1 MPDKI
6 EAFRNTLHQLPKPN
20 YENLRYLI
28 KFLAKIVE
36 NSEKTKMTPT
46 NMGICFGVSL
56 LSSNNSLN
64 SSSSVSNLASQA
76 SGQESSKSID
86 MNTATNVFDFL
97 LTNHHEL
104 FPGEINFLTGASLTN
119 RQSFVQ
125 TAAKTSNIQSG
136 EHSNYE
142 FRANH
147 SNASYNS
154 EQNSSHSN
162 RYSVMINDSFTSAN
176 EAYSNSPFTKPA
188 NNSISSPSPSSS
200 SSNIT
205 NINRHIKNSSVDIK
219 FMDNDPSHRMFPSLA
234 SQQANSNSTIS
245 LE

>member
-1 MPDKI
+1 MPNKM
-6 EAFRNTLHQLPKPN
+6 EAFKKTLQKLPKAN

-36 NSEKTKMTPT
+36 NSEKTKMTTT

-56 LSSNNSLN
+56 LSSSKSLN
-64 SSSSVSNLASQA
+64 SSNSISNLSSQT
-76 SGQESSKSID
+76 SGSESSKSID
-86 MNTATNVFDFL
+86 MTTATNVFDFL

-104 FPGEINFLTGASLTN
+104 FPGEINFLTGANLNN

-125 TAAKTSNIQSG
+125 SSNKTSNIHVG
-136 EHSNYE
+136 ESSNYE
-142 FRANH
+142 LRSSHNQ
-147 SNASYNS
+147 NNTSYSS

-162 RYSVMINDSFTSAN
+162 RYSVMIGDSFNSTHETN
-176 EAYSNSPFTKPA
+176 SNSPYTKPMHY
-188 NNSISSPSPSSS
+188 SIASPSPSSS

-205 NINRHIKNSSVDIK
+205 NINRHIKNNS
-219 FMDNDPSHRMFPSLA
+219 MDNDPSHKMFPSLA